1 LSRRSTRFRYSRT
14 RPLPDTYGGLKVAF
28 QSRADL
34 GERQEA
40 RPRPTGY
47 KTAARLLE
55 PEGFTAFRLRRLDA
69 PRLAFLD
76 DIRD

>member
-1 LSRRSTRFRYSRT
+1 MLLLQLSLTV
-14 RPLPDTYGGLKVAF
+14 LKVAF

-34 GERQEA
+34 GKRQEA
-40 RPRPTGY
+40 RPRLTRY
-47 KTAARLLE
+47 RTAAKLWE

-76 DIRD
+76 DIGD